1 MTIVIGLYKSLNS
14 DTYYITYLLQ
24 NIFDLRY
31 LYLIFSVRVGIM
43 LVKID
48 DTVTA
53 QEYGVEDTPALVY
66 FENEIPHL
74 YEGMKYKKHR

>member
-1 MTIVIGLYKSLNS
+1 MC
-14 DTYYITYLLQ
+14 YIFEILS
-24 NIFDLRY
+24 F
-31 LYLIFSVRVGIM
+31 RVGIM

-66 FENEIPHL
+66 FENEVPHL
-74 YEGMKYKKHR
+74 YEGLKL